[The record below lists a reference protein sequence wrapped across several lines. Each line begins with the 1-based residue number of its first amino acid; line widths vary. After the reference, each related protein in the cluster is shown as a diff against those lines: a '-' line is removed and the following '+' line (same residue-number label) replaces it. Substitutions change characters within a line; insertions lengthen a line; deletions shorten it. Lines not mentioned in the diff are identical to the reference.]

1 MTSVAPS
8 LASKATPNLTG
19 DPPAPP
25 LLSVRGVAKQF
36 PRRRGWRE
44 VIRAPFK
51 ATWTPALRGVS
62 FDVAPGEFYGLLGA
76 NGAGKT
82 TLMKVIA
89 TLIIADE
96 GHVTVDGHDVRE
108 DAETVRSL
116 MSLSL
121 ASERGLY
128 WRLSARENLR
138 LFAALHGIDTRQVNA
153 RVSEALRDVDLEA
166 AADRMVREY
175 SSGMIQRLI
184 IARALLP
191 QPRLLLLDEPT
202 RSLDPVAAREF
213 RRFLREELSSRRQCA
228 VVLATHDADEAF
240 NLCRRVAIL
249 DRGALVAEGSARDLA
264 YDVLGSRHRV
274 TVDQA
279 DHPVFTELASEG
291 ALTVLAG
298 EPADAAGW
306 SRVTVRL
313 PSNED
318 SASGIVAR
326 LVSAGVRVAGM
337 EKEEASLADLIDAVL
352 ARQRALGS

>member
-1 MTSVAPS
+1 MADGARQDPS
-8 LASKATPNLTG
+8 GSTRA
-19 DPPAPP
+19 

-36 PRRRGWRE
+36 PLRRGWRE
-44 VIRAPFK
+44 IARRPFD
-51 ATWTPALRGVS
+51 TSWTPALRGVS
-62 FDVAPGEFYGLLGA
+62 FEVAPGEFYGLLGA

-89 TLIIADE
+89 TLIVADA
-96 GHVTVDGHDVRE
+96 GTVTVDGHDVRH
-108 DAETVRSL
+108 DAATVRSL
-116 MSLSL
+116 VSLSL
-121 ASERGLY
+121 ATERGLY

-138 LFAALHGIDTRQVNA
+138 LFAALHGIPTPEVDG
-153 RVSEALRDVDLEA
+153 RVDEALRDVDLEA
-166 AADRMVREY
+166 ASDRMVREY

-213 RRFLREELSSRRQCA
+213 RRFLRDELSSRRQCA

-264 YDVLGSRHRV
+264 YDVLGARHRV
-274 TVDQA
+274 TVDA
-279 DHPVFTELASEG
+279 PDHAAFSQLAAEG
-291 ALTVLAG
+291 ALEVIG
-298 EPADAAGW
+298 REGADAAGW
-306 SRVTVRL
+306 SRLTLRL
-313 PSNED
+313 PSNDD
-318 SASGIVAR
+318 SASAVVTR
-326 LVSAGVRVAGM
+326 LVNAGVRVAGM

-352 ARQRALGS
+352 ARQRGIAS

>member
-1 MTSVAPS
+1 MTPAGS
-8 LASKATPNLTG
+8 LSNPQAIPVDRNEASSSA
-19 DPPAPP
+19 
-25 LLSVRGVAKQF
+25 LLSVRGVTKQF

-44 VIRAPFK
+44 TIRAPFSV
-51 ATWTPALRGVS
+51 TWTPALRGVS

-89 TLIIADE
+89 TLIIADA
-96 GHVTVDGHDVRE
+96 GTVTVDGHDVR
-108 DAETVRSL
+108 DDPDMVRSL

-138 LFAALHGIDTRQVNA
+138 LFAALHGIEPSQVDA
-153 RVSEALRDVDLEA
+153 RVDEALRDVDLGEA
-166 AADRMVREY
+166 SDRMVREY

-264 YDVLGSRHRV
+264 YDVLGARHRV
-274 TVDQA
+274 TVDQP
-279 DHPVFTELASEG
+279 DHAALAQLASEG
-291 ALTVLAG
+291 ALAVIG
-298 EPADAAGW
+298 REPADAAGW
-306 SRVTVRL
+306 SRVTLRL

-318 SASGIVAR
+318 AASGVVAR

-337 EKEEASLADLIDAVL
+337 EKLEASLADLIDAVL
-352 ARQRALGS
+352 ARQRAGA

>member
-1 MTSVAPS
+1 MDLETSPGTVRQG
-8 LASKATPNLTG
+8 ASGAE
-19 DPPAPP
+19 PA
-25 LLSVRGVAKQF
+25 LLRVRGVAKRF
-36 PRRRGWRE
+36 PRRRPWRE
-44 VIRAPFK
+44 AIRAPFDV
-51 ATWTPALRGVS
+51 TWTPALRGVS
-62 FDVAPGEFYGLLGA
+62 FDVAAGEFYGLLGA

-96 GHVTVDGHDVRE
+96 GEVSVEGHDVRRE
-108 DAETVRSL
+108 PEVVRSL

-138 LFAALHGIDTRQVNA
+138 LYAALHAIPASDVNE
-153 RVSEALRDVDLEA
+153 RVQEALRDVQLED

-191 QPRLLLLDEPT
+191 RPRLLLLDEPT
-202 RSLDPVAAREF
+202 RSLDPIASREF
-213 RRFLREELSSRRQCA
+213 RRFLRDELSHRRQCA

-249 DRGALVAEGSARDLA
+249 DRGAIVAEGSARDLA
-264 YDVLGSRHRV
+264 YDVLGARHRV
-274 TVDQA
+274 TIDQPWHSVIA
-279 DHPVFTELASEG
+279 ELEHEG
-291 ALTVLAG
+291 RLEVVTR

-306 SRVTVRL
+306 
-313 PSNED
+313 
-318 SASGIVAR
+318 AR
-326 LVSAGVRVAGM
+326 LTIRLAANEAAASEVVAQLVNAGVRVAAM
-337 EKEEASLADLIDAVL
+337 EKDEASLADLIDAVL
-352 ARQRALGS
+352 ARRREGTR